1 MNINTISHQSWNCKY
16 HVVVAP
22 KYSRKAFY
30 GGRRLE
36 IGSILRELYKRR
48 EIPIIETEVRPDHIH
63 MLPEISPK
71 YSVSQ
76 IMGSLKG
83 KSSLLIYERW
93 GNAKFRYRNREFWCR
108 GDYFDTTGKN
118 AQKTAEYTRNQL
130 KEDEVIVLKK
140 SIQKSQ
146 RGGE

>member
-1 MNINTISHQSWNCKY
+1 MAVDVET
-16 HVVVAP
+16 
-22 KYSRKAFY
+22 
-30 GGRRLE
+30 
-36 IGSILRELYKRR
+36 GSVLKELCKRR
-48 EIPIIETEVRPDHIH
+48 EIPIIEIEVRPDHIH
-63 MLPEISPK
+63 MLPEIPPK

-118 AQKTAEYTRNQL
+118 AQKIAEYTRNQL